1 MWKRQWNKLKTAM
14 STPEDYIAEEEEIE
28 EEVVPPEPEE
38 QKYCNDPVID
48 ISDKDL
54 EPIME
59 TVEQLRQLKMLGG
72 EILIRQETERM
83 QMMQH
88 NSQLKAKMQGQID
101 ELRTTYDVEPTVD
114 YALNLPSQEGE
125 VGTFVRRDEEG

>member
-1 MWKRQWNKLKTAM
+1 MMWKKQWDKLKTAM
-14 STPEDYIAEEEEIE
+14 STPEDYIAEEEAE
-28 EEVVPPEPEE
+28 EAPPEPEE
-38 QKYCNDPVID
+38 KKYCNDKVID
-48 ISDKDL
+48 ISDEDL
-54 EPIME
+54 KPITE
-59 TVEQLRQLKMLGG
+59 TIEQLRQLKMLGG

-83 QMMQH
+83 QLVQH
-88 NSQLKAKMQGQID
+88 NSKLKMKMQEQID